1 MPEQA
6 ELNLEEAVE
15 KRRRRTSKT
24 DRGSGQDAKSDDA
37 AAVLHLPTLYRKAA
51 RQADAAET
59 VEQATSGGT
68 IENKLRRIVHFV
80 EEYENWRGHTRWR
93 QVVTIEPGLKSWIA
107 HTIDPNTGIP
117 DSYEVFGPNVDPYI
131 ALSEGGETV
140 VDTYYHKRHKRG
152 LKRRWFGYRILTSVD
167 LAKFHTGFDIPRVK
181 RPHQLREW
189 LLEMQPAT
197 RAPGPGAA
205 LRRGLRAFLGDY
217 VAPGGS
223 Y

>member
-15 KRRRRTSKT
+15 KKRRRTSPKG
-24 DRGSGQDAKSDDA
+24 RGHPTNEKPDDA
-37 AAVLHLPTLYRKAA
+37 ATVVHLPTIYGKAA
-51 RQADAAET
+51 RRAGAGEA

-68 IENKLRRIVHFV
+68 IENKLRIIVHFV
-80 EEYENWRGHTRWR
+80 EEYENWRGQTRWL

-107 HTIDPNTGIP
+107 HTIDPKTGIP

-131 ALSEGGETV
+131 ALSEAGETV
-140 VDTYYHKRHKRG
+140 VDTHYHKRHRRG
-152 LKRRWFGYRILTSVD
+152 LKRRWYGYRILTSVD
-167 LAKFHTGFDIPRVK
+167 LCKFHTGFDIPRVK

-189 LLEMQPAT
+189 LLEQQPPT
-197 RAPGPGAA
+197 RAPSARAA
-205 LRRGLRAFLGDY
+205 FKRGLRSFLGDY
-217 VAPGGS
+217 VSPG